1 MLTHTIRAFSLVGL
15 LLIAHIIKPFSLG
28 NVAAFTRH
36 TFYSLSFVLPQTA
49 IDRLERASELVA
61 LLGSGWGETG
71 DLADKLVALRTGL
84 SPADNNQMVSLK
96 ARAAGKRT
104 SWTGKPTHRIEKI
117 ARSLQARNQ
126 TSNGAG
132 SGAGSGAAPLP
143 IIPGIEASLIP
154 SATLMAFPTLTTAAS
169 DSAQESEGLL
179 PLQPKWF
186 NLDCER
192 RSSVEKQ
199 TWIPEEALLKLQ
211 EAQFPAPKVRI
222 FTKRASSGSACQQPS
237 KTPGSNSGNNKQS
250 C

>member
-15 LLIAHIIKPFSLG
+15 LLIAHLIKPFSLG

-36 TFYSLSFVLPQTA
+36 TLHSLSFVLPQTA
-49 IDRLERASELVA
+49 IDRLERAGELVA
-61 LLGSGWGETG
+61 LWGSPWGETG
-71 DLADKLVALRTGL
+71 DVADKLAALRAGF
-84 SPADNNQMVSLK
+84 SPADTNQMVSLNV
-96 ARAAGKRT
+96 RATGKRSNWAGK
-104 SWTGKPTHRIEKI
+104 PAHRIEKI
-117 ARSLQARNQ
+117 ARSLQARNP

-132 SGAGSGAAPLP
+132 SGAGSGATPLP

-154 SATLMAFPTLTTAAS
+154 SATLMAFPALSTAAS
-169 DSAQESEGLL
+169 DSAQDSEGLL

-192 RSSVEKQ
+192 RSSFEKQ

-211 EAQFPAPKVRI
+211 EAQFPAPKVRV
-222 FTKRASSGSACQQPS
+222 FTQRANNASACQQPG
-237 KTPGSNSGNNKQS
+237 KAPGSNSGNNKQS